1 MEIPEFSLP
10 TSVSFPKPIALP
22 RPILNEPAANMPSYK
37 PMVVAP
43 RVLAPPQGV
52 PTLRQ
57 EELLEEAEKRK
68 EEGKPAKEKPQA
80 AEVRRIDI
88 PFTDLKFPVP
98 KEEILI
104 TAGTTAS
111 VSVIATLTVT
121 SLFKETVK
129 VMKPII
135 KQIATRIQKKLNGNS
150 KGKTEE
156 PSE

>member
-10 TSVSFPKPIALP
+10 TSVSFPNPIALP
-22 RPILNEPAANMPSYK
+22 RPILNEPAANLPSYN

-43 RVLAPPQGV
+43 RILAPPQGV
-52 PTLRQ
+52 PTIKQ

-68 EEGKPAKEKPQA
+68 EEGEPAKEKPQA

-156 PSE
+156 PST

>member
-1 MEIPEFSLP
+1 MEIPSFSLP
-10 TSVSFPKPIALP
+10 SGISLPNPINLP
-22 RPILNEPAANMPSYK
+22 RPILNEPAANLPSYK

-52 PTLRQ
+52 PTVAQ
-57 EELLEEAEKRK
+57 EELTEQAEKRK
-68 EEGKPAKEKPQA
+68 EEGKPPKEKPQA
-80 AEVRRIDI
+80 AEVTRIDI
-88 PFTDLKFPVP
+88 PFTDLQFPVP

-121 SLFKETVK
+121 SLFKQTVK

-135 KQIATRIQKKLNGNS
+135 KQIATRIQKKFNGNS
-150 KGKTEE
+150 NGKAEE
-156 PSE
+156 PSK